1 MIYESSNQPKQ
12 EPENSGVH
20 PIWRTVGCLLILIIP
35 VIGFTG
41 SMVLLNLN
49 HQNSWVS
56 IPQEYLAPA
65 GIDRLLYIKI
75 GLTVL
80 ISLILYILFM
90 LITFLMNSA
99 LGPKK
104 YGPTDVPQQRYK
116 GKNYKR

>member
-20 PIWRTVGCLLILIIP
+20 PIWRAVGCLLILIIP
-35 VIGFTG
+35 IIGFTG
-41 SMVLLNLN
+41 SFLLIQLN
-49 HQNSWVS
+49 RQNHWMT
-56 IPQEYLAPA
+56 IPQDFINA
-65 GIDRLLYIKI
+65 GGDPYLYIKI

-80 ISLILYILFM
+80 ISLVLYILFM
-90 LITFLMNSA
+90 LVTFLMNSA